1 MSPWN
6 ELEYFRQ
13 VQDAFLPK
21 TCPTCRDAQIVADQI
36 TVAGVGGDFYDF
48 PEVAGGL
55 RGLIIGDVTGH
66 GLRPAL
72 VMAMVFGVIR
82 GAAPYADN
90 PMDRLIQINDLLTD
104 LNARLIGEWGVTM
117 CSMFY
122 GVLDVPRRW
131 LVYAN
136 AGHPPPIACFG
147 DRCELS
153 QLAATS
159 PPLGVDPAADFEART
174 VDLRDVRRMLF
185 YTDGLLDAFGGPRP
199 GIESVSALLAETRGL
214 PARAQLRALM
224 NAERRAMCEASA
236 HNDDLSAF
244 ILDMRRAG
252 PTGRDAAESGEE
264 PEN

>member
-1 MSPWN
+1 MFGWN
-6 ELEYFRQ
+6 EIEYFRQ
-13 VQDAFLPK
+13 IQDAFLPK
-21 TCPTCRDAQIVADQI
+21 TCPSCRDAQIVADQM
-36 TVAGVGGDFYDF
+36 TVGGVGGDFYDF

-72 VMAMVFGVIR
+72 VMAMVFGLIR

-90 PMDRLIQINDLLTD
+90 PAERLLQINDLLTE
-104 LNARLIGEWGVTM
+104 LNERLIGEWGVTM

-136 AGHPPPIACFG
+136 AGHPPPIACLG

-153 QLAATS
+153 QLAAIS
-159 PPLGVDPAADFEART
+159 PPLGVDPAASFKTRA

-185 YTDGLLDAFGGPRP
+185 YTDGLLDAFGGPRR
-199 GIESVSALLAETRGL
+199 GAERVSRLLAETGEE
-214 PARAQLRALM
+214 PVQAQLRALM
-224 NAERRAMCEASA
+224 NAARRAMCEETGYA
-236 HNDDLSAF
+236 DDVSAF
-244 ILDMRRAG
+244 ILDMRRVSKAG
-252 PTGRDAAESGEE
+252 LDGAESARDSDI
-264 PEN
+264 